1 MANRLRGPVPAL
13 IGAVACAVA
22 LVGLM
27 LVAYY
32 VAGAQRL
39 DATALH
45 GFNTLESGVLGRPGF
60 AVALLGGY
68 LPFGPGLILLWVGA
82 VRWGRKRQALAATGV
97 MFAAGITAE
106 VLKIVLA
113 HPRIHPILGSHQVNA
128 ASFPSGSATSAMA
141 MAVAALMVVPRR
153 WRALT
158 ATLGA
163 VGVFAVSFGVL
174 ISAWHFPSDVLG
186 GLTVATGYGF
196 AGLAGLRFLDQR
208 AGAPARSAL
217 VARWASRG
225 ALEVAGAVLLAGVF
239 AVLIAVGWSDRVL
252 DYAHTYTTTVI
263 AALGISAIAAA
274 LLVLLG
280 ATATAD
286 DL

>member
-1 MANRLRGPVPAL
+1 M
-13 IGAVACAVA
+13 A
-22 LVGLM
+22 LVALM

-68 LPFGPGLILLWVGA
+68 LPFGPGLLLLWLGA

-113 HPRIHPILGSHQVNA
+113 HPRVHPILGSHQVNA
-128 ASFPSGSATSAMA
+128 ASFPSGSATAAMA

-153 WRALT
+153 WRGLT
-158 ATLGA
+158 AALGA
-163 VGVFAVSFGVL
+163 VFVFAVSLGVL

-186 GLTVATGYGF
+186 GLIVATGYGF
-196 AGLAGLRFLDQR
+196 AGLAVLRYLDR
-208 AGAPARSAL
+208 SAGAPARSAL
-217 VARWASRG
+217 IVRRPSRG
-225 ALEVAGAVLLAGVF
+225 ALEAAAGVVLAAVL
-239 AVLIAVGWSDRVL
+239 AVLIAVGWSGRVL
-252 DYAHTYTTTVI
+252 DYAGTYTTTVI
-263 AALGISAIAAA
+263 TALGISAIAAV
-274 LLVLLG
+274 LLTLLG
-280 ATATAD
+280 ATATAE